1 MEAEED
7 NSMPAVGS
15 SPSTV
20 GPWRSTVLLIES
32 SIESFE
38 STVGSLGEKIGSLVS
53 TAESPTQDS
62 AVSETAA
69 PGNVS
74 DNNIS
79 AVTSTMA
86 GGGGGGSLANV
97 FGPTSG
103 KVVRMFAIG
112 LGSGFLAGVFGV
124 GGGVVT
130 VPALSL
136 ATDLGHKEVRFLFLF
151 GVVDAGGLLLVV
163 VFSSFG

>member
-1 MEAEED
+1 
-7 NSMPAVGS
+7 MPAVGS
-15 SPSTV
+15 FPSTV
-20 GPWRSTVLLIES
+20 GPWRSTVLLFES

-38 STVGSLGEKIGSLVS
+38 STVGSFGERIRSLVS

-69 PGNVS
+69 PGNAS

-86 GGGGGGSLANV
+86 GGGGGASLSDV

-136 ATDLGHKEVRFLFLF
+136 ATDLGHKEVSLFFCLQLLMLLF
-151 GVVDAGGLLLVV
+151 VVLLV